1 MPYNTRRKSL
11 SLSEL
16 GVHVP
21 KRARAPSHPALP
33 GLNAKETIKD
43 SIEPPQKKARCVP
56 QFVSPAAPLS
66 PSKPVAMR
74 IKTED
79 MQQLPRGAEHTPPP
93 SPGSSTRNKV
103 STEGIKDEVVV
114 GAIVQLEKTG
124 NRPHTSKELAAALA
138 LTVPTI
144 ESYVFLDSNRPRRA
158 ANPATRSTNPNAL
171 IQARLAAY
179 LKGPWPLVS
188 PCPIGKEQENI
199 HPRRVFYFLTCMPHQ
214 PIPDTS
220 IQHQQQQQ
228 ARRVISPSLTSNSD
242 EEMENKYMRE
252 RTQLSPSPEVDLSSP
267 ELDDENDAE
276 LASMYSSRSSLS
288 GALDTSNLSHNRRA
302 ASPPLEREER
312 DFKQTANQLQQQ
324 RRDSQQKSRQA
335 SEAAV
340 KAETPE
346 DKASP
351 MVVDSIEDAEEILA
365 KHNREMAAALFGS
378 HDQLNAGH
386 GAVYDMSSPVLRPQ
400 NPIGAMDAQI
410 SPVHLSSEKHFTVTK
425 VRDMTLQSAGQDDHM
440 ADWADWEHIQSPE
453 NIELDELEDLF
464 EAY

>member
-21 KRARAPSHPALP
+21 KRARAPSHPVPPASP
-33 GLNAKETIKD
+33 SKESISD
-43 SIEPPQKKARCVP
+43 SVEPPLKKARCVP
-56 QFVSPAAPLS
+56 QFITAPGSMSPP
-66 PSKPVAMR
+66 KTINIR

-79 MQQLPRGAEHTPPP
+79 LQRQVPLGAEHTPPP
-93 SPGSSTRNKV
+93 SPGSSARNKV
-103 STEGIKDEVVV
+103 DIEGIKDEVVV

-138 LTVPTI
+138 TTVPTI
-144 ESYVFLDSNRPRRA
+144 ES
-158 ANPATRSTNPNAL
+158 STNPNAL
-171 IQARLAAY
+171 IQARLATY
-179 LKGPWPLVS
+179 LKGPWPLMS

-199 HPRRVFYFLTCMPHQ
+199 HPRRVFYFLTCVPHQ

-220 IQHQQQQQ
+220 LQQQQQRQ
-228 ARRVISPSLTSNSD
+228 ARRVISPSLSSNSD
-242 EEMENKYMRE
+242 EEMEVKYTRE

-267 ELDDENDAE
+267 ELDEDNDVE

-288 GALDTSNLSHNRRA
+288 RGPSSVNLSHNRRA

-335 SEAAV
+335 SEVAV
-340 KAETPE
+340 KIESANDQP
-346 DKASP
+346 AP
-351 MVVDSIEDAEEILA
+351 VVIDLIEESEESLA
-365 KHNREMAAALFGS
+365 KRNREEAAALFGG
-378 HDQLNAGH
+378 HDQLTSLING
-386 GAVYDMSSPVLRPQ
+386 L
-400 NPIGAMDAQI
+400 DAQLVAVKV
-410 SPVHLSSEKHFTVTK
+410 SVETDSLAAKTSES
-425 VRDMTLQSAGQDDHM
+425 QSMNLEKDTQMG
-440 ADWADWEHIQSPE
+440 DWADWEHIQSPE

-464 EAY
+464 DSY